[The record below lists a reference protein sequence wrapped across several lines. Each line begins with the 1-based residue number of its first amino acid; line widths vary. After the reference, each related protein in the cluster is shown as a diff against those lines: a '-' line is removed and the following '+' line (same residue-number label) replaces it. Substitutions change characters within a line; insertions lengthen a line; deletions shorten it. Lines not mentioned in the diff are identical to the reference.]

1 MAAPVM
7 ELSEVERQLAA
18 AVQARPEQ
26 TRATTMNLICCA
38 EDRADADW
46 LAARLGG
53 LARRHPGRMFL
64 IVAGGLDA
72 HHPRGEWRAR
82 ILPLAGGEEAGG
94 GICGE
99 LIELQAAGIALLAA
113 SNAVTPL
120 LAGQAPVFL
129 WWRGEDPV
137 DNPRFNDLARIADR
151 VMFDSQS
158 LAFEPA
164 RFLRLARRERSLHP
178 GGGVC
183 DLTWQRLARWRR
195 LIAQGFEAPEAARE
209 LPRLARVRF
218 TACAH
223 QTALNG
229 GALLLAGWLASRLGW
244 TAGPA
249 RGATQIA
256 MRTPQGGTVEIEFVS
271 GGGGQ
276 ADQLLCAV
284 GLETGSFAVAV
295 RRRGAAIQVEV
306 GGGALGRSTASFPT
320 PTCFDALA
328 QELDVPETDPLFQQ
342 AWAAAAEILAG
353 LGVQAA

>member
-1 MAAPVM
+1 MAAGL

-18 AVQARPEQ
+18 AVRARPEQ

-46 LAARLGG
+46 LAGQLGP

-64 IVAGGLDA
+64 IVAGSLDA
-72 HHPRGEWRAR
+72 GHPRGEWRAR
-82 ILPLAGGEEAGG
+82 IRPLIAEGDLGHAGY
-94 GICGE
+94 GE
-99 LIELQAAGIALLAA
+99 LIELQAAGIALLSA

-120 LAGQAPVFL
+120 LVGHAPVFL

-164 RFLRLARRERSLHP
+164 RFLRLARRERSLHE

-195 LIAQGFEAPEAARE
+195 LIAQGFEAPEGARQ
-209 LPRLARVRF
+209 LRRLQRVRF
-218 TACAH
+218 AACGN
-223 QTALNG
+223 QPALNG
-229 GALLLAGWLASRLGW
+229 GALLLAGWLASRLNW
-244 TAGPA
+244 KVDRAG
-249 RGATQIA
+249 GENQIT
-256 MRTPQGGTVEIEFVS
+256 MRTPAGETLSLEFVAETA
-271 GGGGQ
+271 GEAG
-276 ADQLLCAV
+276 QLLCSVA
-284 GLETGSFAVAV
+284 LEAAGFSVAV
-295 RRRGAAIQVEV
+295 RRRGASIRVEV
-306 GGGALGRSTASFPT
+306 GGGTLGRSTATFPT

-328 QELDVPETDPLFQQ
+328 QELDVPGPDPLFRQ
-342 AWAAAAEILAG
+342 AWSAAAEILAG
-353 LGVQAA
+353 LGVEGA